1 MDEGNQQQQQQCP
14 DNTMTP
20 QPEEQDEEGHNED
33 NTSEIYNTVTS
44 EVHHFSKEEDLDTE
58 RGAVLSRFDFVWPD
72 QLKVPAAGQET
83 PVSAPVPDSDGDLQV
98 TRKKDLGTREGCV
111 LIEHQNATT
120 LDLVGE
126 QVWRGAIFLAD
137 FLLNHPHILTDT
149 HVLELASGVGLTS
162 IVSAMIAKKVT
173 VTDVDRG
180 DILDL
185 IHRNIKRNPELIKA
199 DVEVKEID
207 FYNHT
212 TIDDLA
218 DRMKDVSVILV
229 ADVIYHNQLTD
240 AFFSTV
246 LRLMSEPPEKTMYV
260 AMEKRYVFTLE
271 DMESVAPCYEYFL
284 QKLDWL
290 CCQNLSRVDWTV
302 EQNSTNFKHYF
313 TYERTRHLVLWKI
326 KAKLK

>member
-1 MDEGNQQQQQQCP
+1 
-14 DNTMTP
+14 MTP
-20 QPEEQDEEGHNED
+20 EPEDEEGPNED

-83 PVSAPVPDSDGDLQV
+83 SVSAPVPDSDGDLQV

-111 LIEHQNATT
+111 LIEHKLNCSMEQEHQNATT

-149 HVLELASGVGLTS
+149 HILELASGVGLTS
-162 IVSAMIAKKVT
+162 IVAAMIAKKVT

-180 DILDL
+180 DILHL

-218 DRMKDVSVILV
+218 DRMKDVTVILV

-246 LRLMSEPPEKTMYV
+246 LRLMSDPPEKTMYV

-271 DMESVAPCYEYFL
+271 DMDSVAPCYEYFL

-313 TYERTRHLVLWKI
+313 TYERTKHLVLWKI